1 MSDVVVLSYLYLML
15 FLQITLNT
23 TGETVV
29 SRVTVLLEV
38 TKPLLTIKN
47 AEATPSEI
55 GTNVHWCKPILNN

>member
-1 MSDVVVLSYLYLML
+1 ML